1 MTISIQIVSVQLVH
15 FSQGH
20 TLENNYFFMCFPNS
34 CENGQWET
42 NVVTLLELIQLQSSG
57 DEKGNGYSSSSFSK
71 F

>member
-1 MTISIQIVSVQLVH
+1 MFKTKSHSYLYSPISLKHLRVNSYIFV
-15 FSQGH
+15 
-20 TLENNYFFMCFPNS
+20 CFPSS

-42 NVVTLLELIQLQSSG
+42 NVVILWGLIQFQLSG